1 MKKKY
6 SIKKHGRMF
15 KIYEHLT
22 QQYIAQSKSKNVL
35 TKLLRNLNKGGFFAY
50 SSALLISDAAPIQRL
65 KSPAIDSIS
74 RPMAKPFLIEGS

>member
-22 QQYIAQSKSKNVL
+22 KQYIAQSTNKNVL
-35 TKLLRNLNKGGFFAY
+35 TKLLRNNRN
-50 SSALLISDAAPIQRL
+50 I
-65 KSPAIDSIS
+65 
-74 RPMAKPFLIEGS
+74 

>member
-22 QQYIAQSKSKNVL
+22 KQYIAQSTNKNVL
-35 TKLLRNLNKGGFFAY
+35 TKLLRNLNKGGFFRGDTPRFM
-50 SSALLISDAAPIQRL
+50 LIGGPITVYGQKNNRN
-65 KSPAIDSIS
+65 I
-74 RPMAKPFLIEGS
+74 

>member
-22 QQYIAQSKSKNVL
+22 KQYIAQSTNKNAL
-35 TKLLRNLNKGGFFAY
+35 TKLLRNLNKGGFFNGDTPKFM
-50 SSALLISDAAPIQRL
+50 LIGGPITIYGQRNTRN
-65 KSPAIDSIS
+65 I
-74 RPMAKPFLIEGS
+74 

>member
-22 QQYIAQSKSKNVL
+22 KQYIAQSTNKNIL
-35 TKLLRNLNKGGFFAY
+35 TKLLINLNKGGFFNGDTPKFM
-50 SSALLISDAAPIQRL
+50 LIGGPITVYGQRNTRN
-65 KSPAIDSIS
+65 I
-74 RPMAKPFLIEGS
+74 

>member
-22 QQYIAQSKSKNVL
+22 KQYIAQSTNKNAL
-35 TKLLRNLNKGGFFAY
+35 TKLLKNLNKGGFFNGDTPKFM
-50 SSALLISDAAPIQRL
+50 LISGPITIYGQRNTRN
-65 KSPAIDSIS
+65 I
-74 RPMAKPFLIEGS
+74 

>member
-22 QQYIAQSKSKNVL
+22 KQYIAQSTNKNTL
-35 TKLLRNLNKGGFFAY
+35 TKLLKNLNKGGFFNGDTPKFM
-50 SSALLISDAAPIQRL
+50 LISGPITIYGQRNTRN
-65 KSPAIDSIS
+65 I
-74 RPMAKPFLIEGS
+74 